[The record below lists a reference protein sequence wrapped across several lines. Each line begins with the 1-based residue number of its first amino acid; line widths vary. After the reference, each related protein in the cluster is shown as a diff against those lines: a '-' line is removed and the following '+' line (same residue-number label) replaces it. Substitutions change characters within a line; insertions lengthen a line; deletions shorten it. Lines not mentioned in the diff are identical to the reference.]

1 MRAIDSNPLPTLF
14 ALLNVGFLLV
24 HQIDAAFWH
33 EWDMFGLA
41 GGNQLNLVFNVPIV
55 LLVVHAYGKV
65 AVSPQASA
73 VWQYLIAALG
83 FVTLIVH
90 SVFFAAGRSEFAQ
103 PVSLV
108 VFAAIAVCSCA
119 QLYALRRRDQ

>member
-1 MRAIDSNPLPTLF
+1 MRAIDSNRLPAMF

-24 HQIDAAFWH
+24 HQIDSAFWR

-41 GGNQLNLVFNVPIV
+41 GGNQLNLVLNVPIV
-55 LLVVHAYGKV
+55 LFVVYAYGKV
-65 AVSPQASA
+65 AMSPQASA
-73 VWQYLIAALG
+73 AWQYLIAALG

-103 PVSLV
+103 PASLV
-108 VFAAIAVCSCA
+108 IFAAIAICSCA